1 VTAVLPAAREPVAI
15 DQVIARIAVWRGRAV
30 TIRPLPN
37 GITNTNYRVDVDG
50 TAFVVRIPGAATGLL
65 GIDRASEHH
74 ASVVAAGLGLG
85 PRVLHHLPDLG
96 VMVCEFIHGRT
107 LTVADFQAPG
117 MPARVAG
124 VIRRLH
130 AGPPFR
136 TGFDMLR
143 LLDGYLAF
151 ATARGLRVPPDLP
164 ARLPALRRIEASLRA
179 RPAPPAPC
187 HNDLLPENWI
197 DDGQALRV
205 VDYEYSGN
213 NDPAFELGN
222 LAQEVRWDAGQIAQL
237 CAAYYGAATEA
248 RLARVMLHTI
258 VSDAGWALWAAVQAA
273 ISRIA
278 FDFWQYGID
287 RWTRATAKLDGPELA
302 PWLDATAAPG

>member
-1 VTAVLPAAREPVAI
+1 MTTVLPAAREPVAI
-15 DQVIARIAVWRGRAV
+15 DQVIARIAAWRGRAV
-30 TIRPLPN
+30 TVRPLPN

-74 ASVVAAGLGLG
+74 ASVIAAGLGLG
-85 PRVLHHLPDLG
+85 PRVVHHLPELD

-130 AGPPFR
+130 GGPPFR

-143 LLDGYLAF
+143 LLDGYLAL
-151 ATARGLRVPPDLP
+151 ATARGLRVPPDLQ
-164 ARLPALRRIEASLRA
+164 ARLPALRRIEAALRA
-179 RPAPPAPC
+179 RPAAPVPC

-197 DDGQALRV
+197 DDGRALRL

-222 LAQEVRWDAGQIAQL
+222 LAQEVRWDAAQVAEL
-237 CAAYYGAATEA
+237 CAAYYGAASDVH
-248 RLARVMLHTI
+248 RARVWLNTV

-287 RWTRATAKLDGPELA
+287 RWTRATAKLDGPDY
-302 PWLDATAAPG
+302 PRWLDAAAAPG